1 MPKKLASDIFNGY
14 MTKMKENMGIGR
26 TEGAQAAPAESADT
40 TAAAAQPAAAAP
52 AAAPAVVPGA
62 V

>member
-1 MPKKLASDIFNGY
+1 

-40 TAAAAQPAAAAP
+40 TAAAQPAV
-52 AAAPAVVPGA
+52 APAVAPAIVPGA